1 MMSTRGRSGAFGS
14 VGVRYTGS
22 FAKCKDLV
30 LAYCNPPRHIVRM
43 PALRRLA
50 GAALLVT
57 AYAPLHRLLDV
68 ERTGPAGAATRAA
81 AEGAWMLG
89 LSGTVIVLAFSWV
102 FTRMVPPAPGEGR
115 LAAAG
120 ARLSGPPAVAFAAGV
135 GALALVLGAAVAL
148 GVHGAHPGSVDEMA
162 QLLHARAVAAG
173 RLTIPLEGPAA
184 AWIVQNGVVTDGGWA
199 SIYPP
204 LHTLLLAA
212 GMALGAP
219 WLVGP
224 LAIGSATAL
233 VTLSAERLVGAVTGR
248 VAGLLLALSPF
259 WLLLG
264 STYASHATAAAG
276 LAFVLWTSLR
286 ARGGAAG
293 WAVAVGAAVG
303 LAVTARP
310 WTGLACGGAIV
321 AALLGRD
328 LFVASAGAVR
338 RASLLAAGG
347 APFALLLLGWNRAL
361 FGHPLRL
368 GYTEA
373 FGDAHGLGLHVDPWG
388 NRYGAVEAVAYTG
401 ADLVQLG
408 VRLLE
413 SPLPAVA
420 ILGVALLARPLR
432 SGAGVFAAWAAAG
445 VGANALYWHH
455 GIHLGPRML
464 FETAPAWVVLLVT
477 AVAPLFA
484 AEPAAVDAPPRQGL
498 RFARW
503 SVVFT
508 IAGGIALAPSALL
521 ATARARASVAA
532 PAPPETPAVVFA
544 HGSWASRVSARLA
557 ATGMRRDSIETALR
571 RNDVC
576 AVDRYAR
583 WRSGAAE
590 APAPSLD
597 FEPRP
602 GTPPHLVP
610 RRLSPANLVRVDPA
624 APHDVA
630 CAREARS
637 DRLGAVELELLA
649 WRLPPVHGA
658 RVRVA
663 RDLGPAANLR
673 TLQAVGGVAY
683 VLVDREEG
691 GPILLEYDEGME
703 LLWGGAASEATRE

>member
-1 MMSTRGRSGAFGS
+1 
-14 VGVRYTGS
+14 
-22 FAKCKDLV
+22 
-30 LAYCNPPRHIVRM
+30 M

-57 AYAPLHRLLDV
+57 AYAPLHRLLDE
-68 ERTGPAGAATRAA
+68 ERSGPAGAATRAA
-81 AEGAWMLG
+81 AEGAWVLG
-89 LSGTVIVLAFSWV
+89 LSGTVIVLAFAWV
-102 FTRMVPPAPGEGR
+102 VTRMVPPARDGGR
-115 LAAAG
+115 RLGAAAE
-120 ARLSGPPAVAFAAGV
+120 RLSEPSTVAFAAGV
-135 GALALVLGAAVAL
+135 GALALALGAVVAL
-148 GVHGAHPGSVDEMA
+148 GVHGAHPSSVDEMA

-173 RLTIPLEGPAA
+173 RLTIPLDGPAA

-212 GMALGAP
+212 GVSLGAP

-233 VTLSAERLVGAVTGR
+233 VTLSAERLVGVVSGR

-264 STYASHATAAAG
+264 STYASHASAAAG
-276 LAFVLWTSLR
+276 LALVLWTSVR
-286 ARGGAAG
+286 AREGVAG
-293 WAVAVGAAVG
+293 WAVAVGAALG
-303 LAVTARP
+303 FAVTARP

-321 AALLGRD
+321 VTLLGRD
-328 LFVASAGAVR
+328 LVGTSAGAVR
-338 RASLLAAGG
+338 RATLVAVGG
-347 APFALLLLGWNRAL
+347 APFALLLVGWNRAL

-408 VRLLE
+408 IRLLE

-420 ILGVALLARPLR
+420 ILGIALLARPLR
-432 SGAGVFAAWAAAG
+432 AGAGVFAAWAAAG

-464 FETAPAWVVLLVT
+464 FETAPAWIVLLIT

-484 AEPAAVDAPPRQGL
+484 AGPVAVDAPSTADGEPPRQGL

-508 IAGGIALAPSALL
+508 IVGGIALAPGALV
-521 ATARARASVAA
+521 ATARARAPLAA

-583 WRSGAAE
+583 WRSGAVE
-590 APAPSLD
+590 GPAPPLD

-602 GTPPHLVP
+602 GTPAHLVP

-624 APHDVA
+624 TPHDASCV
-630 CAREARS
+630 REARS

-649 WRLPPVHGA
+649 WRLPPVDGA
-658 RVRVA
+658 EVRVA

-673 TLQAVGGVAY
+673 TLQAVGGAAY
-683 VLVDREEG
+683 VLVDGEEG
-691 GPILLEYDEGME
+691 GPILLDYDEGME
-703 LLWGGAASEATRE
+703 LLWGGAASEATRD